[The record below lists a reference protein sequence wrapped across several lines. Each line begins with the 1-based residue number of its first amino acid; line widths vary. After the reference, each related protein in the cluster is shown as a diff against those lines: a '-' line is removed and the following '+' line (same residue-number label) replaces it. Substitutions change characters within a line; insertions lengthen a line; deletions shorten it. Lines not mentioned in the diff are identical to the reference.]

1 MSISSYGTTNGYFL
15 NVHLFLFHTYLSS
28 SYLMSSFTS
37 VLCLASSPP
46 RLVRSLPPPAMT
58 SPGLGGAGHYG
69 QQEGPQSGLDGWIE
83 QQQRQFRDFDSSFGI
98 SSPGFADFDTF
109 SRLPSI
115 FAPSPR
121 QALAPPPHGHPSSS
135 SLVPCGSGG
144 SVNRSTTMAL
154 QSGEADMSPKAKVS
168 YDQDKFQVEFNVQDY
183 TPEVSPHPL
192 DVRKTVLYK
201 PNIALVLF
209 VAS

>member
-1 MSISSYGTTNGYFL
+1 MGGL
-15 NVHLFLFHTYLSS
+15 N
-28 SYLMSSFTS
+28 
-37 VLCLASSPP
+37 
-46 RLVRSLPPPAMT
+46 
-58 SPGLGGAGHYG
+58 
-69 QQEGPQSGLDGWIE
+69 GWIE

-98 SSPGFADFDTF
+98 SHGFADFDTF

-121 QALAPPPHGHPSSS
+121 QVLAPPPHGHPSSS

-183 TPEVSPHPL
+183 TPEELSIKTEG
-192 DVRKTVLYK
+192 DVLIVLAKHETKAEGGHSYISKQFEQRFSLPSGVKPEKISSKLSKEGVLTVTAPRESLSITSGVKKGAITSSSGGTVYNQSEETK
-201 PNIALVLF
+201 Q
-209 VAS
+209 S